1 MPVSVSLRSRPAFLR
16 IPHVAA
22 AAMLLCAAAVGSAR
36 AEAPRSN
43 VVSFTTSA
51 IVEVPQDLLS
61 VTLAVVRDGMDAAA
75 VQAGLKQVLEGALAE
90 ARKSAKPTAFEVRT
104 GNFSL
109 YPRYGRDGKIN
120 GWQGSAELVLEGTDV
135 AKVGQVSGKLAGM
148 NVTNVSYGLSR
159 GLRESHETQLT
170 KDAIGRFRARAAE
183 LAANFGFPAYDIGEV
198 NVQSDQSGGGRPVPM
213 MRAAKAESFSADA
226 ALPVEPG
233 KGTITVTVSGSV
245 ILKR

>member
-16 IPHVAA
+16 IPHAAA
-22 AAMLLCAAAVGSAR
+22 AAMLLCAGAVMAAD
-36 AEAPRSN
+36 APRTN
-43 VVSFTTSA
+43 IVSFTTSA
-51 IVEVPQDLLS
+51 VVEVPQDLLS
-61 VTLAVVRDGMDAAA
+61 VTLSVVRDGTDASA
-75 VQAGLKQVLEGALAE
+75 VQAGLKQVLEAALAE

-159 GLRESHETQLT
+159 ALRESHESQVT
-170 KDAIGRFRARAAE
+170 KDAIGRFRARAGE
-183 LAANFGFPAYDIGEV
+183 LASNFGFPAYDIGEV

-213 MRAAKAESFSADA
+213 MRAAKAEAFSADA

>member
-1 MPVSVSLRSRPAFLR
+1 MPVSALTPSRSAFFR
-16 IPHVAA
+16 IPHAVA
-22 AAMLLCAAAVGSAR
+22 AAMLLCAGAAMA
-36 AEAPRSN
+36 ADAPRAN
-43 VVSFTTSA
+43 VVSFTTSSV
-51 IVEVPQDLLS
+51 VEVPQDLLS
-61 VTLAVVRDGMDAAA
+61 VTLSVVRDGTDASA
-75 VQAGLKQVLEGALAE
+75 VQAGLKQVLEAALVE

-159 GLRESHETQLT
+159 ALRESHEAQLT
-170 KDAIGRFRARAAE
+170 KDAIGRFRARATE
-183 LAANFGFPAYDIGEV
+183 LASNFGFPAFDIGEV
-198 NVQSDQSGGGRPVPM
+198 NVQSDQSSGPQAPRLRM
-213 MRAAKAESFSADA
+213 AKAESFSSDA